1 MRLDDLHLW
10 YLGDPN
16 SPRYVGAL
24 RLISTG
30 KGVSLRYHEQWLRA
44 GFALSEDLPLIDTE
58 HLPPARLASDGERAV
73 GERSRHHQNQSA
85 ESPEPTPLRL
95 IGVRRLVLAPHLVV

>member
-30 KGVSLRYHEQWLRA
+30 KGVSLRYHEKRLRA

-58 HLPPARLASDGERAV
+58 HLPPGRLASDGERA
-73 GERSRHHQNQSA
+73 RLR
-85 ESPEPTPLRL
+85 EPGLRRARFFFFCDRPD
-95 IGVRRLVLAPHLVV
+95 GGRADEGD

>member
-30 KGVSLRYHEQWLRA
+30 KGVSLRYKKEWLRK

-58 HLPPARLASDGERAV
+58 HLPPVRLASDGARAV
-73 GERSRHHQNQSA
+73 GAVDDARPDRWGEK
-85 ESPEPTPLRL
+85 PTGPD
-95 IGVRRLVLAPHLVV
+95 RRAAAAMQGACDTNP